1 MKLTTLKFVENKII
15 SGKADKYIN
24 VHVDAA
30 AVIKSW
36 KSSVFSFEWLTPN
49 GTVKPLEAL
58 NDGERAKREAVE
70 QDIDQGKNLETP
82 ILGIGLMENVEIG
95 AGRALFL
102 TLFDKGEKTIPVHI
116 PKSNEKD
123 FAKFIKAKS

>member
-1 MKLTTLKFVENKII
+1 MTLTNLKFVENKII
-15 SGKADKYIN
+15 SGKAERYLN

-36 KSSVFSFEWLTPN
+36 KESVFSFEWLAPN
-49 GTVKPLEAL
+49 GAVKPIEAL
-58 NDGERAKREAVE
+58 NDAEREKRQRVE
-70 QDIDQGKNLETP
+70 EDIAAGQTLETP
-82 ILGIGLMENVEIG
+82 ILGIGLMENIEIG
-95 AGRALFL
+95 AGRAIFL

-123 FAKFIKAKS
+123 FAKFIASKA